1 MPKKI
6 LQKKISNKLE
16 KLDKLID
23 KINEAK
29 AVNSDEPET

>member
-1 MPKKI
+1 MPKKN

-29 AVNSDEPET
+29 VINADEPET